1 MQSMSMPVLLFIE
14 AFFSNVINST
24 VLPLRETEE
33 CPTNETS
40 WMKSSADYN
49 CSYPQEYH
57 CLPTLFLN
65 GSVQG
70 CLNVTEIL
78 PGFCTIYNPFFE
90 TARTDDK
97 SECDQINEFNCPNEF
112 YKSNKIYLYPS
123 CQKINPVEKCYLGNP
138 NCPNITSTTLRD
150 PSTISGTDGT
160 SDARKLFLLN
170 GICPTMC
177 ISIITIEIICR
188 RILPF

>member
-1 MQSMSMPVLLFIE
+1 MQSMLMPFLLFIE
-14 AFFSNVINST
+14 AFFPIVINST
-24 VLPLRETEE
+24 VLRLRETEE

-40 WMKSSADYN
+40 WMKSSAVYE
-49 CSYPQEYH
+49 CPYPQEYH

-70 CLNVTEIL
+70 CLNVTEIN

-97 SECDQINEFNCPNEF
+97 N
-112 YKSNKIYLYPS
+112 PS

-138 NCPNITSTTLRD
+138 NCPNITR
-150 PSTISGTDGT
+150 
-160 SDARKLFLLN
+160 
-170 GICPTMC
+170 
-177 ISIITIEIICR
+177 
-188 RILPF
+188 